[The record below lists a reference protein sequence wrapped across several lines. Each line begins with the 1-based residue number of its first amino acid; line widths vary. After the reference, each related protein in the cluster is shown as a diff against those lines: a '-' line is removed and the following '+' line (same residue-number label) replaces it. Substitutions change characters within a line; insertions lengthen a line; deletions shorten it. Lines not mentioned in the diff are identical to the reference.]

1 MKSKPYVVIAGVGA
15 GTGAAVAR
23 RFAKQYPVALLA
35 RSPDF
40 ARNLA
45 TEIEAEGGTAVSYKV
60 DVADEEDML
69 RVFGEITEKFGTI
82 CAAAIFNASSRPFPK
97 PFLWQAQG
105 DMEYALAITLN
116 GAYHFAKLTL
126 PLLLN
131 ATGEALVPTL
141 IYTGATAGV
150 KANAWL
156 QPFAVSKHSLRAL
169 VLALAEEFAPQGV
182 HVAHAVIDG
191 VIRMPLTWILKPL
204 SSWHAKLDPN
214 AIANSY
220 WHLHQQPLAHMT
232 TEIALRPFCET
243 W

>member
-1 MKSKPYVVIAGVGA
+1 MTLKPYAIVAGVGA

-40 ARNLA
+40 SRKLA
-45 TEIEAEGGTAVSYKV
+45 AEIEAEGGTAVSYKV
-60 DVADEEDML
+60 DVADEEDMA
-69 RVFGEITEKFGTI
+69 RVFGEITQRFGTT

-97 PFLWQAQG
+97 PFLWQTQA
-105 DMEYALAITLN
+105 DVDHALNITLN
-116 GAYHFAKLTL
+116 GAYNFAKATL

-131 ATGEALVPTL
+131 ATGGAVVPTL
-141 IYTGATAGV
+141 LYTGATAAV

-169 VLALAEEFAPQGV
+169 VLALADEFAPQGV
-182 HVAHAVIDG
+182 HVAHAIIDG
-191 VIRMPLTWILKPL
+191 VIRMPLTWIMKPL

-214 AIANSY
+214 AIADSY

-232 TEIALRPFCET
+232 AEIALRPFCET